1 MASIFDR
8 IGGAEAVAAVIDDF
22 YDRVLAD
29 PGLSGYFTSTDM
41 KKLKAHQRSF
51 VAAALGGPQEY
62 RGKTMS
68 EAHAGLGITPE
79 QFDAV
84 VAHLVESLRKHE
96 VPEEIIATIGTALAP
111 LKPQVVS
118 NLMPA

>member
-41 KKLKAHQRSF
+41 QRLKAHQRSF

-68 EAHAGLGITPE
+68 EAHAGLGITPG

-96 VPEEIIATIGTALAP
+96 VPEGIIATIGTALAP